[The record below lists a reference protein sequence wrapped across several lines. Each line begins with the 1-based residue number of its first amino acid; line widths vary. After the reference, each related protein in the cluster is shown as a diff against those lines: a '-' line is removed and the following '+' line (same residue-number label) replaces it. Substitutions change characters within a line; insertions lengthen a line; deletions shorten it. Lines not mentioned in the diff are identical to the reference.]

1 MTNTLV
7 GEIYAKIIEGT
18 VDKSLIAF
26 EEFGVSGSTL
36 EELRQVR
43 FNALPD
49 TRTAT
54 FLSKH
59 HLPSCD
65 HFPQFH
71 KPLSAV
77 NCSTF

>member
-1 MTNTLV
+1 MTSTLV

-43 FNALPD
+43 LNALPG
-49 TRTAT
+49 TRTTT
-54 FLSKH
+54 FLPKH

-65 HFPQFH
+65 HFQH
-71 KPLSAV
+71 LHSLSLQ
-77 NCSTF
+77 